1 MNPHPIAL
9 LIERADNAINQK
21 DFDTEVDL
29 YTEDAVL
36 VIEPGHNVVGKA
48 QIRLAMERIAA
59 HFDRSLD
66 VRQAGLV
73 ILETGDTALV
83 LARTQVSAKNRPTVE
98 RKATYVFRK
107 DAGNRWLCAIDNSYG
122 HDALD
127 ATA

>member
-1 MNPHPIAL
+1 M
-9 LIERADNAINQK
+9 
-21 DFDTEVDL
+21 VDL

-36 VIEPGHNVVGKA
+36 VIRPGHNAIGKA

-83 LARTQVSAKNRPTVE
+83 LPRTRVSAKNSPMVE

-107 DAGNRWLCAIDNSYG
+107 DVGNRWLCAIDNSYG
-122 HDALD
+122 HEVFDAN
-127 ATA
+127 A